1 MFEFTKRSVE
11 QTIFVT
17 NLIKKTRFMSKSS
30 IINGINGKKTGNR
43 LGFSKKNQF
52 EEKKTSAKDDHSLV
66 YGEKDRFQYN
76 SFKRKMHRNYST
88 KSNLNEMEVETLQM
102 QLFSQNPKPIIEERE
117 ESECSASSNED
128 EDYDSFEKKTSVSPS
143 KKDKNQPTT
152 AFLLKKN
159 ISNAQGEAKLG
170 AEARKIKKNTVK
182 KVISMPNL
190 LEGQNGKSSPI
201 ADKTRNGVDKKPQY
215 DEIFFYYFESFL
227 DQFLLKKLNRKRLS
241 SQG

>member
-1 MFEFTKRSVE
+1 M
-11 QTIFVT
+11 
-17 NLIKKTRFMSKSS
+17 
-30 IINGINGKKTGNR
+30 INGINGKKTGVR
-43 LGFSKKNQF
+43 LGLTKKNQF
-52 EEKKTSAKDDHSLV
+52 EEKKSSAKDDQSLV

-117 ESECSASSNED
+117 ESECSASENE
-128 EDYDSFEKKTSVSPS
+128 EEEHDSFEKKTSVSPS
-143 KKDKNQPTT
+143 KKDKTQPTT
-152 AFLLKKN
+152 ALLLKKN
-159 ISNAQGEAKLG
+159 ISTAQGEEAKLG
-170 AEARKIKKNTVK
+170 SEARKIKKNIVK

-190 LEGQNGKSSPI
+190 LEGQNGKSAPI
-201 ADKTRNGVDKKPQY
+201 EDKTRNGVDKKPQY

>member
-17 NLIKKTRFMSKSS
+17 NLIKKTRFMPKSS
-30 IINGINGKKTGNR
+30 IINGINGKKTGVR
-43 LGFSKKNQF
+43 LGLSKKNQF
-52 EEKKTSAKDDHSLV
+52 EEKKSSAKDDQSLV

-88 KSNLNEMEVETLQM
+88 KSNLNEMEVETFQM

-117 ESECSASSNED
+117 ESECSD
-128 EDYDSFEKKTSVSPS
+128 EEEEYDSFDKKTSVSPS
-143 KKDKNQPTT
+143 KKDKLQPPTSS
-152 AFLLKKN
+152 LLKKN
-159 ISNAQGEAKLG
+159 VSAGQGDAKMG
-170 AEARKIKKNTVK
+170 KEARKIKKNTVK

-190 LEGQNGKSSPI
+190 LEGQNGKNSLI
-201 ADKTRNGVDKKPQY
+201 DKTRNGVDKKPQY

-227 DQFLLKKLNRKRLS
+227 DQYLVKRLNRKRLS